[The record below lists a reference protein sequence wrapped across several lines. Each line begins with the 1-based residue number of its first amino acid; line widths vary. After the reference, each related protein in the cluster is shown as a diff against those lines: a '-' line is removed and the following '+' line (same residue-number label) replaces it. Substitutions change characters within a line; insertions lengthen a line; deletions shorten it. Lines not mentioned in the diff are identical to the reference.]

1 MHQPADLLSPTYTP
15 RLLRSLAAPT
25 NSTLMGRLDFL
36 KESVKNI
43 RTTGTI
49 LRSSTR
55 VCKKMISFIDFSK
68 AKHIVELGAGDGVI
82 TKHILKH
89 MRPDAKLIA
98 FEVLERFAK
107 QLNTIDD
114 DRLVVAH
121 DSAENIGDYLARFG
135 QEQADYIVSAIPFVV
150 VPDEIKM
157 RIMKEAVAR
166 LKPGGRFIQLHYSL
180 KEKKMYEDAF
190 GDVDVNFVLL
200 NVPPCYVLV
209 CDK

>member
-1 MHQPADLLSPTYTP
+1 
-15 RLLRSLAAPT
+15 
-25 NSTLMGRLDFL
+25 MGRLDFL

-49 LRSSTR
+49 LRSSSR
-55 VCKKMISFIDFSK
+55 VCKKMVSFIDFDK
-68 AKHIVELGAGDGVI
+68 AQYIVELGAGDGVI
-82 TKHILKH
+82 TKHILKR
-89 MRPDAKLIA
+89 MRPDAKLIV
-98 FEVLERFAK
+98 FEVLDRFVK
-107 QLNTIDD
+107 QLKEIDD
-114 DRLVVAH
+114 DRLIVAH
-121 DSAENIGDYLARFG
+121 DSAENIGDYLAQFG

-150 VPDEIKM
+150 VPDEVKVG
-157 RIMKEAVAR
+157 IMKEAVSR

-180 KEKKMYEDAF
+180 KEKKMYQEAF